1 MGEIN
6 HPSSPFRAFGAPSL
20 SRRKRERRGD
30 QRSRRGGE
38 VGLAHQRLAD
48 QEAVD
53 AVGRERIEIGAGRQ
67 TAFADKG
74 GVFGCT
80 RRKFDRSVKIDVER
94 LEVTVVYADQAR
106 LELERAIELVAVV
119 DLDQHVHA
127 ALDRGGFDLGHQ
139 AVVERGDRSE
149 EHTSELQSLMR
160 ISYAVFCL
168 KKKQNAT
175 R

>member
-1 MGEIN
+1 MRISDW
-6 HPSSPFRAFGAPSL
+6 SSDVCASDL
-20 SRRKRERRGD
+20 
-30 QRSRRGGE
+30 RSRRGGE

-127 ALDRGGFDLGHQ
+127 ALDRGGFDLGHP
-139 AVVERGDRSE
+139 AVVERGDDEPDRGGADRAGFE
-149 EHTSELQSLMR
+149 RLPR
-160 ISYAVFCL
+160 IRAGRGAV
-168 KKKQNAT
+168 AGE
-175 R
+175 RG